1 MLHIKFIVVVDFL
14 QIRRSVLFLSNIIK
28 SWIYL
33 FLVKGKMSFAK
44 FFGEFFHQELVL
56 PVFKHFPDEH
66 FLRLALPRWKLL
78 RWSLPRRAI
87 TRRPFTTRQIT
98 DGITPWSTLPID
110 IFLTRKNLD
119 KQFSVQIRPE
129 LAIPR
134 PNKCLT
140 DVFPTRCILE
150 RIFPR
155 PVKYLKQ
162 PIADNSVDKTF
173 MN

>member
-1 MLHIKFIVVVDFL
+1 M
-14 QIRRSVLFLSNIIK
+14 N
-28 SWIYL
+28 
-33 FLVKGKMSFAK
+33 FAK
-44 FFGEFFHQELVL
+44 FWG
-56 PVFKHFPDEH
+56 VF
-66 FLRLALPRWKLL
+66 
-78 RWSLPRRAI
+78 SSRAGFTCVQAFSGRTFSPASTPTMDTSSMVTSPTDNFSKVI
-87 TRRPFTTRQIT
+87 FTTRQIT

-119 KQFSVQIRPE
+119 KQFSVLTRPQ
-129 LAIPR
+129 LIIPR

-150 RIFPR
+150 QIFPR